1 MLQKRIKVNKMLD
14 KVLELLSLDLLEF
27 KIIDKYLP

>member
-27 KIIDKYLP
+27 KIIDKYLQ